1 MKTILISGCSYSLIY
16 NDDKLQQELKNNFKI
31 DKIINISES
40 GCSIDRQIK
49 AVVEW
54 LSINDSP
61 NLILLPITH
70 TTRYDEPIAKNSTL
84 LNDYNQSLCVS
95 MDLFSNN
102 IKMRERLDTKFEINF
117 INDLIK
123 IKTLIYNDLSS
134 FNNFLTKIIT
144 FSGWLK
150 TLNIRHLIFDMCNNF
165 DEKKYL
171 QIKKQ
176 KFLKNNKNIIDIFK
190 FCGNDFIYK
199 NISPNQLKN
208 KNINYS
214 MKNIT
219 HYDAEDNIELI
230 KYLKSYTI
238 VNNI

>member
-1 MKTILISGCSYSLIY
+1 MKTILISGCSYGWIY
-16 NDDKLQQELKNNFKI
+16 HDDKLQQELKNNFEI

-54 LSINDSP
+54 LSINDVP
-61 NLILLPITH
+61 DLIILPITH
-70 TTRYDEPIAKNSTL
+70 STRYDEPIAKNITS

-95 MDLFSNN
+95 MDFFLNN
-102 IKMRERLDTKFEINF
+102 IKMKERLDSRFDINF
-117 INDLIK
+117 INNLIK

-134 FNNFLTKIIT
+134 FNNFLTKIII

-150 TLNIRHLIFDMCNNF
+150 SLNIRHLIFDMCNNF
-165 DEKKYL
+165 DKEKYL
-171 QIKKQ
+171 EIKKQ

-190 FCGNDFIYK
+190 FCGNDFIY
-199 NISPNQLKN
+199 NNTSPSELKN
-208 KNINYS
+208 KNIDYS

-219 HYDAEDNIELI
+219 HYDVEGNIKLI
-230 KYLKSYTI
+230 KYLKSYI
-238 VNNI
+238 IDNNI